1 MTLSGRSRL
10 KDDSLTANQLPS
22 YDFSAM
28 TKQPQLGQMIPILF
42 VVLIILIIVT
52 VWIWKRLSVEAQDY
66 IVDQA
71 VPMTVIGLICALLL
85 FVPVKMLRRRQ
96 VRSQE
101 RTRLL
106 TLFYRETAH
115 ETKLNLAFA
124 LLENNDHQIDGLES
138 VIPSLKEL
146 LATTLQRAL
155 GDKQHRIR
163 GMAASHL
170 GALQDP
176 SVVPLLLKA
185 LEDDHA
191 YVRSCAALG
200 LGRLRATEARERLK
214 TAMEHDWDQTVRS
227 RAREALEQM
236 RT

>member
-1 MTLSGRSRL
+1 MYGPTR
-10 KDDSLTANQLPS
+10 DSLTANQLRS
-22 YDFSAM
+22 YDFSPM
-28 TKQPQLGQMIPILF
+28 TKQPHQGQMISLLF
-42 VVLIILIIVT
+42 VVLIILIIIA
-52 VWIWKRLSVEAQDY
+52 VWTWKRISAETQDY

-71 VPMTVIGLICALLL
+71 VPMTIIGIVSTIFLSI
-85 FVPVKMLRRRQ
+85 PIRMLRHRQ

-106 TLFYRETAH
+106 TLFHRETSQ
-115 ETKLNLAFA
+115 EKRLDLVFA
-124 LLENNDHQIDGLES
+124 LLENNEYHINGLES
-138 VIPSLKEL
+138 VVPALKEL

-170 GALQDP
+170 GALQDL
-176 SVVPLLLKA
+176 SAVPLLVKA
-185 LEDDHA
+185 LDDDHA
-191 YVRSCAALG
+191 YVRACAALG

-227 RAREALEQM
+227 RAREALERM

>member
-1 MTLSGRSRL
+1 MTMPTRHEE
-10 KDDSLTANQLPS
+10 
-22 YDFSAM
+22 
-28 TKQPQLGQMIPILF
+28 GQVNPVWL
-42 VVLIILIIVT
+42 VVLLGLAIT
-52 VWIWKRLSVEAQDY
+52 GVWIWKRLSVEAQNY
-66 IVDQA
+66 IADQA
-71 VPMTVIGLICALLL
+71 VPMTIIGLMCVLLL
-85 FVPVKMLRRRQ
+85 SIPIRILLRRRM
-96 VRSQE
+96 RSQE

-106 TLFYRETAH
+106 TLFHRETAQ
-115 ETKLNLAFA
+115 EKRLDLVFA
-124 LLENNDHQIDGLES
+124 LLENNEYQIDGLES
-138 VIPSLKEL
+138 VIPALKEL

-170 GALQDP
+170 GALQDL
-176 SVVPLLLKA
+176 SVVPLLVKA
-185 LEDDHA
+185 LDDDHA

-227 RAREALEQM
+227 RAREALEQI